1 MLAFSSILYEP
12 GTLPV
17 TLARIKQRPLK
28 LGRAAKHDVRTQ
40 FGALPWRIGKNG
52 LEILLVTGRKS
63 RRWGIPKGWP
73 VNGATPSESAARE
86 AWEEAGAK
94 GEIAEVSVGLYSYAK
109 RAGRKGARLPC
120 VVSVFPL
127 HVTDTAETWPE
138 AKARKRRW
146 VSAAKAMTLV
156 ENPELSRIL
165 ADFDPCALNRHAQRA
180 PLNFPVF

>member
-1 MLAFSSILYEP
+1 
-12 GTLPV
+12 
-17 TLARIKQRPLK
+17 
-28 LGRAAKHDVRTQ
+28 
-40 FGALPWRIGKNG
+40 
-52 LEILLVTGRKS
+52 
-63 RRWGIPKGWP
+63 

-86 AWEEAGAK
+86 AWEEAGAT

-127 HVTDTAETWPE
+127 RVEDVAKTWPE

-146 VSAAKAMTLV
+146 VPVAKAVTLV
-156 ENPELSRIL
+156 ENPELRRIL
-165 ADFDPCALNRHAQRA
+165 ADFDPETVTRPVQSV